1 MKLKNLLLEA
11 FKPLVFKRAL
21 RVALIVGFILNIINQ
36 WGSIMNGFEDF
47 HTVQFFLTFLVP
59 YLVSSYSSA
68 LAKFNFV
75 SGEVAGV
82 DARITCSGC
91 GKSVIK
97 VLKGDMV
104 PYCHKCETK
113 TRWKMVEH
121 LPPVSVV
128 EDDRMK
134 SNALFA
140 EFNPAPVLRVDA
152 QGHILRANPN
162 ARMLFGIEGNG
173 EHLVDIIPEVI
184 DLNFR
189 KFIETNSI
197 KTYQIKVNT
206 DYYQID
212 LKAVSD
218 LGVFHIYASKNTAMI
233 EERNQRIIFQTAIEK
248 TSDSV
253 MVTDVAGRIT
263 YVNPAFEEH
272 SGFSFSEVKGKN
284 PKLLKSGKQSPEFYA
299 EMWQTIGKGQI
310 WKGIFE
316 NKKKN
321 GERYH
326 EKATITPITGDDGS
340 IWHFMAIKEDVT
352 EELKMKDMLNSMAL
366 FARHNPAPVLRFCA
380 EGEVKEANPAA
391 NKIFEVDSLI
401 ENSLYDFLPD
411 FKGVDIEK
419 LIKNNDETA
428 ITAKVKN
435 RFFQFVIK
443 GVSELDL
450 CHVYGSDVTQQKLA
464 EERINSMALFARF
477 NPAPVLRFDF
487 NGEIVEANPAAKALF
502 KTDMLTGKSIENYI
516 NDFRD
521 IDIKQ
526 LIDND
531 IEQLLTH
538 SVDGKHF
545 QLSVKGVSEIGLCHL
560 YGADV
565 TAQKEAETLIE
576 SMALFA
582 KLNPEPVFRFGADFK
597 VVEANPAAKETF
609 PKMLKG
615 EDIREVIPPFDELPV
630 DKFINSNAKEL
641 REDKVNDHIYRFMLR
656 GLADTQVCQV
666 YTSDI
671 TERVEQEEKIR
682 EQAEKIQSSIQ
693 YAYSI
698 QTAVLPSIEDINQAL
713 PENFLLYEPRDV
725 VSGDFYWLKKVND
738 QIVIVIADS
747 TGHGVPGAFMS
758 MLGVAFLNEIVT
770 SDNLYADMILN
781 KLRSHVITTLSSS
794 TGSRADGMDLALC
807 IINPATRTIQYAG
820 ANNPFVLINADGINE
835 VKPDRMPIGK
845 YTRRDSNPF
854 TRHIVEYAPGDVVYL
869 FSDGYHDQLGGPNLL
884 KFGSRKFKNMLVEL
898 HTKPF
903 AEQKQILMDKI
914 GEWRGDY
921 NQIDDMLV
929 MGFKL

>member
-1 MKLKNLLLEA
+1 MKLKDLFAEA

-21 RVALIVGFILNIINQ
+21 RVALIVGVILNLINQ
-36 WGSIMNGFEDF
+36 WGSILNGFEDF
-47 HTVQFFLTFLVP
+47 HTAQFFLTFLVP
-59 YLVSSYSSA
+59 FLVSTYSSV

-82 DARITCSGC
+82 DARITCSAC
-91 GKSVIK
+91 GESVIK

-113 TRWKMVEH
+113 TRWKMLEL

-128 EDDRMK
+128 EDDRIK

-173 EHLVDIIPEVI
+173 EHLVDVIPEVI
-184 DLNFR
+184 ELDYP
-189 KFIETNSI
+189 KFIQSNTT
-197 KTYQIKVNT
+197 KTYQIKVNN

-218 LGVFHIYASKNTAMI
+218 LGVFHIYASKNTPMI
-233 EERNQRIIFQTAIEK
+233 EERNQRIIFQTAIER

-253 MVTDVAGRIT
+253 MVTDVVGRIT

-272 SGFSFSEVKGKN
+272 SGFSFKEVMGKN
-284 PKLLKSGKQSPEFYA
+284 PNILKSGKQSPEFYA
-299 EMWQTIGKGQI
+299 EMWQTIGHGQI

-316 NKKKN
+316 NRKKN
-321 GERYH
+321 GEHYH
-326 EKATITPITGDDGS
+326 EKATITPITRDDGS

-352 EELKMKDMLNSMAL
+352 EEIKLKDMLNSFAL

-380 EGEVKEANPAA
+380 EGKVKEANVAA
-391 NKIFEVDSLI
+391 NKIFGVDNLI
-401 ENSLYDFLPD
+401 NRSLYDFIPE
-411 FKGVDIEK
+411 FKGIDFEQ
-419 LIKNNDETA
+419 LIKNDKETTTTTQ
-428 ITAKVKN
+428 IGDKY
-435 RFFQFVIK
+435 FQFVIK
-443 GVSELDL
+443 GVNELEL
-450 CHVYGSDVTQQKLA
+450 CHVYGA
-464 EERINSMALFARF
+464 
-477 NPAPVLRFDF
+477 
-487 NGEIVEANPAAKALF
+487 
-502 KTDMLTGKSIENYI
+502 
-516 NDFRD
+516 D
-521 IDIKQ
+521 I
-526 LIDND
+526 
-531 IEQLLTH
+531 
-538 SVDGKHF
+538 
-545 QLSVKGVSEIGLCHL
+545 
-560 YGADV
+560 
-565 TAQKEAETLIE
+565 TAQKEAEKAVE

-582 KLNPEPVFRFGADFK
+582 KLNPEPVFRFGTDFR

-609 PKMLKG
+609 PKMTRG
-615 EDIREVIPPFDELPV
+615 EDIREVIPPFKELSIPQ
-630 DKFINSNAKEL
+630 FINSNAKEL
-641 REDKVNDHIYRFMLR
+641 REDKVNNHIYRFMLR
-656 GLADTQVCQV
+656 GLSNTQVCQV

-698 QTAVLPSIEDINQAL
+698 QTAVLPDIEYINSIL
-713 PENFLLYEPRDV
+713 PDNFMLYEPRDV
-725 VSGDFYWLKKVND
+725 VSGDFYWVKKVQE

-770 SDNLYADMILN
+770 PDNLYADMILN
-781 KLRSHVITTLSSS
+781 KLRSHVISTLSSS

-807 IINPATRTIQYAG
+807 IIDPESRTIQYAG
-820 ANNPFVLINADGINE
+820 ANNPFVRINNEGINE

-845 YTRRDSNPF
+845 YTKRDKNPF
-854 TRHIVEYAPGDVVYL
+854 TRHIIEYKRGDVVYL

-884 KFGSRKFKNMLVEL
+884 KFGSRTFKNMLVDI
-898 HTKPF
+898 HSMPF
-903 AEQKQILMDKI
+903 AEQKKILMERI
-914 GEWRGDY
+914 TEWRGDY

-929 MGFKL
+929 MGFRL

>member
-1 MKLKNLLLEA
+1 MNLKNLLTEA
-11 FKPLVFKRAL
+11 FKPLVFKRAI
-21 RVALIVGFILNIINQ
+21 RVALIVGVILNLINQ
-36 WGSIMNGFEDF
+36 WGSIVNGFEDF
-47 HTVQFFLTFLVP
+47 HTAQFFLTFLVP

-82 DARITCSGC
+82 DARISCSGC
-91 GKSVIK
+91 GESVVK

-113 TRWKMVEH
+113 TRWKMVEL

-128 EDDRMK
+128 EDDRIK

-152 QGHILRANPN
+152 KGHILRANPN

-184 DLNFR
+184 DLDFR
-189 KFIETNSI
+189 KFIETNST
-197 KTYQIKVNT
+197 KTYQIKVNN

-218 LGVFHIYASKNTAMI
+218 LGVFHIYASKNTAMV

-253 MVTDVAGRIT
+253 MATDVVGRIT

-272 SGFSFSEVKGKN
+272 SGYKFEEVKGKN
-284 PKLLKSGKQSPEFYA
+284 PSILKSGKQSPEFYA
-299 EMWQTIGKGQI
+299 EMWQTITQGQI
-310 WKGIFE
+310 WKGIFQ

-321 GERYH
+321 GEHYH
-326 EKATITPITGDDGS
+326 EKATITPITREDGS
-340 IWHFMAIKEDVT
+340 IWYFMAIKEDVT
-352 EELKMKDMLNSMAL
+352 EELKMKEMLNSMAL
-366 FARHNPAPVLRFCA
+366 FAKHNPAPVLRFCPD
-380 EGEVKEANPAA
+380 GKVKEANPAA
-391 NKIFEVDSLI
+391 NKVFGVGSLVEMSLFELVPEFKQLDIKKLI
-401 ENSLYDFLPD
+401 EKDEETIFT
-411 FKGVDIEK
+411 VK
-419 LIKNNDETA
+419 LFDKY
-428 ITAKVKN
+428 
-435 RFFQFVIK
+435 FQFVIK

-450 CHVYGSDVTQQKLA
+450 CHAYGADVTQQKLA
-464 EERINSMALFARF
+464 EERINSMALFAKF
-477 NPAPVLRFDF
+477 NPAPVLRFDV

-502 KTDMLTGKSIENYI
+502 KTDMLTGKSIESYI
-516 NDFRD
+516 DDFRD
-521 IDIKQ
+521 LDIKQ
-526 LIDND
+526 LIDNNT
-531 IEQLLTH
+531 EQLLTH
-538 SVDGKHF
+538 SAEGKHF

-565 TAQKEAETLIE
+565 TAQKEAEKLIE

-582 KLNPEPVFRFGADFK
+582 KLNPEPVFRFGPDFK
-597 VVEANPAAKETF
+597 VIEANPAAKDTF
-609 PKMLKG
+609 PKMIRG
-615 EDIREVIPPFDELPV
+615 EDIREVIPPFEELPI

-641 REDKVNDHIYRFMLR
+641 REHKVNDHIYRFMLR

-671 TERVEQEEKIR
+671 TQRVEQEEKIR

-698 QTAVLPSIEDINQAL
+698 QTAVLPGIEYINSVL
-713 PENFLLYEPRDV
+713 PDNFLLYEPRDV
-725 VSGDFYWLKKVND
+725 VSGDFYWLKQVQD

-770 SDNLYADMILN
+770 PDNLYADMILN
-781 KLRSHVITTLSSS
+781 KLRSHVITTLSNSS
-794 TGSRADGMDLALC
+794 GSRADGMDLALC
-807 IINPATRTIQYAG
+807 IIDPKSKTIQYAG
-820 ANNPFVLINADGINE
+820 ANNPFVLINADGLNE
-835 VKPDRMPIGK
+835 VKPDKMPIGK
-845 YTRRDSNPF
+845 FRRDTNPF
-854 TRHIVEYAPGDVVYL
+854 TRHIIDYNQGDVVYL
-869 FSDGYHDQLGGPNLL
+869 FSDGFHDQLGGPNLL
-884 KFGSRKFKNMLVEL
+884 KFGSRKFKDMLVEI

-903 AEQKQILMDKI
+903 AEQKQILMDRI
-914 GEWRGDY
+914 TDWRADY

-929 MGFKL
+929 MGFRLS

>member
-1 MKLKNLLLEA
+1 MKLKNFFVEA

-21 RVALIVGFILNIINQ
+21 RVALIVGVILNLINQ
-36 WGSIMNGFEDF
+36 WGSILNGFEDF
-47 HTVQFFLTFLVP
+47 HTAQFFLTFLVP
-59 YLVSSYSSA
+59 FLVSTYSSV

-82 DARITCSGC
+82 DARITCSAC
-91 GKSVIK
+91 GQSVIK

-113 TRWKMVEH
+113 TRWKMLEL

-128 EDDRMK
+128 EDDRIK

-173 EHLVDIIPEVI
+173 EHLVDVIPEVI
-184 DLNFR
+184 ELDYP
-189 KFIETNSI
+189 KFIQSNST
-197 KTYQIKVNT
+197 KTYQIKVNK

-233 EERNQRIIFQTAIEK
+233 EERNQRTIFQTAIEK

-253 MVTDVAGRIT
+253 MVTDVVGRIT

-272 SGFSFSEVKGKN
+272 SGFSFKEVMNKN
-284 PKLLKSGKQSPEFYA
+284 PNILKSGKQSPEFYA
-299 EMWQTIGKGQI
+299 EMWQTIGQGQI

-316 NKKKN
+316 NRKKN
-321 GERYH
+321 GEHYH
-326 EKATITPITGDDGS
+326 EKSTITPITRDDGS

-352 EELKMKDMLNSMAL
+352 EEIKLKDMLNSFAL

-380 EGEVKEANPAA
+380 EGKVKEANVAA
-391 NKIFEVDSLI
+391 NSIFGVDNLI
-401 ENSLYDFLPD
+401 NRSLYDFIPE
-411 FKGVDIEK
+411 FKGIDFEQ
-419 LIKNNDETA
+419 LIKNDKETTTTTQ
-428 ITAKVKN
+428 IGDKY
-435 RFFQFVIK
+435 FQFVIK
-443 GVSELDL
+443 GVNELEL
-450 CHVYGSDVTQQKLA
+450 CHVYGA
-464 EERINSMALFARF
+464 
-477 NPAPVLRFDF
+477 
-487 NGEIVEANPAAKALF
+487 
-502 KTDMLTGKSIENYI
+502 
-516 NDFRD
+516 D
-521 IDIKQ
+521 I
-526 LIDND
+526 
-531 IEQLLTH
+531 
-538 SVDGKHF
+538 
-545 QLSVKGVSEIGLCHL
+545 
-560 YGADV
+560 
-565 TAQKEAETLIE
+565 TAQKEAEKVVE

-582 KLNPEPVFRFGADFK
+582 KLNPEPVFRFDTDFR

-609 PKMLKG
+609 PKMTRG
-615 EDIREVIPPFDELPV
+615 EDIRKVIPPFEELSVPQ
-630 DKFINSNAKEL
+630 FINSNAKEL
-641 REDKVNDHIYRFMLR
+641 REDKVNNHIYRFMLR
-656 GLADTQVCQV
+656 GLSNTQVCQV

-698 QTAVLPSIEDINQAL
+698 QTAVLPDIEYINSVL
-713 PENFLLYEPRDV
+713 PDNFMLYEPRDV
-725 VSGDFYWLKKVND
+725 VSGDFYWVKKVQE

-770 SDNLYADMILN
+770 PDNLYADMILN
-781 KLRSHVITTLSSS
+781 KLRSHVISTLSSS

-807 IINPATRTIQYAG
+807 IIDPESRTIQYAG
-820 ANNPFVLINADGINE
+820 ANNPFVRINNEGINE

-845 YTRRDSNPF
+845 YTKRDKNPF
-854 TRHIVEYAPGDVVYL
+854 TRHIIEYKPGDVVYL

-884 KFGSRKFKNMLVEL
+884 KFGSRTFKNMLVDI
-898 HTKPF
+898 HSMPF
-903 AEQKQILMDKI
+903 AEQKKILI
-914 GEWRGDY
+914 ERITEWRGDY

-929 MGFKL
+929 MGFRL